1 MVEGGT
7 LKNNTLSRA
16 LVRCKAYH
24 GCHKTEVMGS
34 TPSTTIPVSSRSN
47 NFSAGNALGKIIKC
61 KIKSW
66 GT

>member
-1 MVEGGT
+1 MVGWH
-7 LKNNTLSRA
+7 LKNNTLCRA

-34 TPSTTIPVSSRSN
+34 TPGTSIPVSSRSN
-47 NFSAGNALGKIIKC
+47 NFSRALGKIIKC
-61 KIKSW
+61 KIKSC